1 VFVCVKVLL
10 CVKDVSRIRFVCACV
25 CENVVCDRSVCDR
38 VVRTCV
44 WPCCVCN
51 NALWR
56 KRPSTPPE
64 AARRCKCHA
73 CHTRATPMTP
83 SATPATPK
91 TVATQ
96 GLVCDKIVCV
106 CDKVVRGRVVCVCVW
121 QNCVCVCCVCV
132 CDKVAVWKSCVWRS
146 VGDKVVVW
154 KSCVWQSCGWQSCVL
169 QSFVWQKLWVTPSC
183 YGTRWNCALCEPMS
197 CVFYLKLRPLENLGL
212 IFTGVFYRV
221 FAWTRKRGH
230 NVFLPW

>member
-1 VFVCVKVLL
+1 MQKTEHATRG
-10 CVKDVSRIRFVCACV
+10 S
-25 CENVVCDRSVCDR
+25 
-38 VVRTCV
+38 
-44 WPCCVCN
+44 P
-51 NALWR
+51 ALQVPR
-56 KRPSTPPE
+56 LPHKSNTDDTKR
-64 AARRCKCHA
+64 HA
-73 CHTRATPMTP
+73 CHAKDCGDTRP
-83 SATPATPK
+83 
-91 TVATQ
+91 
-96 GLVCDKIVCV
+96 CV
-106 CDKVVRGRVVCVCVW
+106 WQNCVCVW
-121 QNCVCVCCVCV
+121 QSCAWKSCVRVCVTKLCVCVCCVCV

>member
-1 VFVCVKVLL
+1 MCVKTL
-10 CVKDVSRIRFVCACV
+10 CATEVYVTELCAP
-25 CENVVCDRSVCDR
+25 VCDR
-38 VVRTCV
+38 VVCV
-44 WPCCVCN
+44 TMLCDAKDRARHQRQPG
-51 NALWR
+51 
-56 KRPSTPPE
+56 
-64 AARRCKCHA
+64 AA
-73 CHTRATPMTP
+73 
-83 SATPATPK
+83 SATPATQEQHRWHQAPRLPRQRLWRHK
-91 TVATQ
+91 ALCVTK
-96 GLVCDKIVCV
+96 LCV